1 MMLYYI
7 HILYRYLLIYVRT
20 MFHIHR
26 DWFGAPPPL
35 VVEKSPRMKWA
46 RALMRPWMRSGSRNA
61 KVGSGVHQQ

>member
-26 DWFGAPPPL
+26 DWFGAPT
-35 VVEKSPRMKWA
+35 
-46 RALMRPWMRSGSRNA
+46 SRCGRKIPQDEMGEGA
-61 KVGSGVHQQ
+61 DEAMDEERWGLETQR